1 MITENDIYRLLGDK
15 IKIEK
20 LINNAVTACK
30 NSETDWSKQFWFNV
44 FKKFCWKYDRT
55 DLYNKHLH

>member
-44 FKKFCWKYDRT
+44 FKKLCWKYDRT